1 MSELLTTAERDLRD
15 EVAHLEAC
23 NEQLRI
29 ADGENIRDI
38 KRQKLELAKLRD
50 AFDDAVALLRD
61 WEDYD
66 PADPECGWQKRR
78 DEFLAEH
85 EEAGR

>member
-1 MSELLTTAERDLRD
+1 MKSYDLRASTD
-15 EVAHLEAC
+15 DMVE
-23 NEQLRI
+23 I
-29 ADGENIRDI
+29 DGPGGEFVLSVEFEERLAII
-38 KRQKLELAKLRD
+38 QQQKLELAKLRD

-66 PADPECGWQKRR
+66 PADRECTWKQRR

>member
-1 MSELLTTAERDLRD
+1 MTPCDHKFIGADSCARCGMHIDTLRALV
-15 EVAHLEAC
+15 EF
-23 NEQLRI
+23 
-29 ADGENIRDI
+29 
-38 KRQKLELAKLRD
+38 ELARGL
-50 AFDDAVALLRD
+50 FDDAVALLRD

-66 PADPECGWQKRR
+66 PTDPESGWLKRR

>member
-1 MSELLTTAERDLRD
+1 MSEVFTKELAKASVEVIEDAAAGRLPSTLDLI
-15 EVAHLEAC
+15 
-23 NEQLRI
+23 Q
-29 ADGENIRDI
+29 
-38 KRQKLELAKLRD
+38 KQKLELAKLRD

-66 PADPECGWQKRR
+66 PDDEQCGWEKRR

>member
-1 MSELLTTAERDLRD
+1 MTHAADVILDQ
-15 EVAHLEAC
+15 EATI
-23 NEQLRI
+23 Q
-29 ADGENIRDI
+29 
-38 KRQKLELAKLRD
+38 KQKLELAKLRD

-66 PADPECGWQKRR
+66 PDDTECGWDKRR

>member
-1 MSELLTTAERDLRD
+1 MNTLDQ
-15 EVAHLEAC
+15 VVQLEA
-23 NEQLRI
+23 
-29 ADGENIRDI
+29 
-38 KRQKLELAKLRD
+38 ELAKLRA
-50 AFDDAVALLRD
+50 AFDDAIALLRD

-66 PADPECGWQKRR
+66 PDDQECEWQDRR